1 MKITM
6 VLFTVVAGWFSI
18 SSEIVAQEAVYYY
31 TSDIAKYS
39 IEFPSEFNNL
49 DGEKKLYGTK
59 SNGMTYF
66 AYHAELENKD
76 LVKENE
82 NNTLLILL
90 YTGIQNDL
98 GGKVESQE
106 SVTINGYTGKRGVF
120 KVGELYGNFYVF
132 LNVDN
137 GYSYNLVVLEQENG
151 GTFNAELAN
160 DFIKSL
166 KIL

>member
-1 MKITM
+1 MKFKLKLFAFAA
-6 VLFTVVAGWFSI
+6 VLFFSLPHVI
-18 SSEIVAQEAVYYY
+18 AQEAIHYY
-31 TSDIAKYS
+31 TSDIAKFS
-39 IEFPSEFNNL
+39 VEFPAEFKNL
-49 DGEKKLYGTK
+49 DGEKKLYATK

-66 AYHAELENKD
+66 AYHEELENKD

-90 YTGIQNDL
+90 YTGVQNDL

-106 SVTINGYTGKRGVF
+106 SVTVNGYTGKRGVF

-132 LNVDN
+132 LNIDN

-160 DFIKSL
+160 DYIKSF

>member
-1 MKITM
+1 ML
-6 VLFTVVAGWFSI
+6 LFAFAVGLFIFLPNA
-18 SSEIVAQEAVYYY
+18 VAQEAVHYY

-39 IEFPSEFNNL
+39 VVFPAEFKNL
-49 DGEKKLYGTK
+49 DGEKKLYATK
-59 SNGMTYF
+59 SNGMTFF

-82 NNTLLILL
+82 NNVLLILL
-90 YTGIQNDL
+90 YTGVQNDL

-106 SVTINGYTGKRGVF
+106 SVTVNGYTGKRGVF

-132 LNVDN
+132 LNADS
-137 GYSYNLVVLEQENG
+137 GYSYNLVVLEQENE
-151 GTFNAELAN
+151 GTFNPELAN
-160 DFIKSL
+160 DFIKSF